1 MVPPGLN
8 HNHTNTLF
16 HHYPTIQNIDKQS
29 LGSLSCKGE
38 SPLARDL
45 QSPHGPRKSLPSVM
59 IKVDR
64 LEMPTGN
71 GLHSAHVV
79 EERSCVLLVE
89 DDPALRRYLQVVL
102 ERAGY
107 DVISAGD
114 GLEAMKCLLAS
125 RVDVIVTDAL
135 MPNLDGYEL
144 CRFVRNSNHLAHLP
158 IILLSALD
166 PRNSTDESEQVNAF
180 LAKPV
185 SPEELLAVCATHLE
199 KK

>member
-1 MVPPGLN
+1 
-8 HNHTNTLF
+8 
-16 HHYPTIQNIDKQS
+16 
-29 LGSLSCKGE
+29 
-38 SPLARDL
+38 
-45 QSPHGPRKSLPSVM
+45 M
-59 IKVDR
+59 IKVDQ
-64 LEMPTGN
+64 LEMPNGN
-71 GLHSAHVV
+71 GLHSAHTL
-79 EERSCVLLVE
+79 EERRCVLLVE

-107 DVISAGD
+107 DVVSAGD
-114 GLEAMKCLLAS
+114 GLEAMKCLLAL

-166 PRNSTDESEQVNAF
+166 PRNTTDDSEQVNAF

-185 SPEELLAVCATHLE
+185 SPEDLLAACATHLS
-199 KK
+199 KS